1 MNRLYKRGSYEIY
14 GNGNKAYVVYNKN
27 LPFDEGH
34 THINNFET
42 AKYIIYLC
50 NTKKIP
56 KHLSLYLYE
65 SIIRITDDKVY
76 KNKIINELNRESKKR
91 KR

>member
-1 MNRLYKRGSYEIY
+1 MNRLYRRGSYEIY
-14 GNGNKAYVVYNKN
+14 GNGNEAYIVYNKN
-27 LPFDEGH
+27 LKFDEGH
-34 THINNFET
+34 THINNFNT

-50 NTKKIP
+50 KNKKIP